1 MIVCGLAATQVL
13 NRQFFPDFGLDYV
26 TVSIVWPGASALDV
40 DESLVNSIEPAVRF
54 IDGVKKV
61 SSSSYEG
68 LANITI
74 EFESGHDMQLGLAE
88 VESAV
93 GQITTL
99 PLDAEKPRIKRLL
112 RYETVSKL
120 VLSGADSERAL
131 KHYAKKVRD
140 HLLIVPQR
148 QGERGEPADG
158 HDVLDVPP
166 GRHVLAFV
174 QLRDAEGD
182 EQIRDGPRRAEAH
195 GAQGHGVVEPV
206 LVQQVRVEEN
216 QTRARASPG
225 EDVEQGLEQVLRRVG
240 GGERQD
246 ARFDGTK
253 RCRPRNEPRGT
264 RVRGVA
270 VETETRAREKHV
282 PSPGPYRPPFGRPCR
297 LYTATRARRVL
308 GYLRERSARLQCPRA
323 SPCSRAFRDVRN
335 RRTRA

>member
-1 MIVCGLAATQVL
+1 MSIIRIFAQHPTASNLVLALMIVCGLAATQVL

-93 GQITTL
+93 GQIATL
-99 PLDAEKPRIKRLL
+99 PLDAETPRIKRLL

-140 HLLIVPQR
+140 HLLSKGIDKIDLFGNRSEEIWV
-148 QGERGEPADG
+148 A
-158 HDVLDVPP
+158 
-166 GRHVLAFV
+166 
-174 QLRDAEGD
+174 
-182 EQIRDGPRRAEAH
+182 
-195 GAQGHGVVEPV
+195 VEPKILQKFDLTV
-206 LVQQVRVEEN
+206 GDISERIRN
-216 QTRARASPG
+216 QSQDLPAG
-225 EDVEQGLEQVLRRVG
+225 EIA
-240 GGERQD
+240 GGERQ
-246 ARFDGTK
+246 
-253 RCRPRNEPRGT
+253 
-264 RVRGVA
+264 VRSLGLKKEA
-270 VETETRAREKHV
+270 IDLEKLEIK
-282 PSPGPYRPPFGRPCR
+282 S
-297 LYTATRARRVL
+297 L
-308 GYLRERSARLQCPRA
+308 LR
-323 SPCSRAFRDVRN
+323 
-335 RRTRA
+335 